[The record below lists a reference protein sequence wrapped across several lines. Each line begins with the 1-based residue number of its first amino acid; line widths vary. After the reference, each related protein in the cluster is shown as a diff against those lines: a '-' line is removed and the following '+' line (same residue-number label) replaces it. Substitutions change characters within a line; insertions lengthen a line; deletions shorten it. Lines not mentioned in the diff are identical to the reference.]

1 MIHYQ
6 FEISLDPFEP
16 WSEILT
22 AYLCE
27 IDFEGFYEKDAVLYA
42 FVSKERYSKEKFQG
56 IINII
61 KSETLVSFV
70 CNELPH
76 QNWNALWE
84 SNFEPVFIENKL
96 AIVAPFHTIDKEF
109 ERIITIE
116 PKMSFGTGHHQTT
129 YMMCEAILHTSL
141 EEKAVLDMG
150 SGTGVLAILCE
161 MQGATTVL
169 AVDIEPWS
177 VENCTK
183 NAILNNCSRIESVLG
198 DISEVKGRNFD
209 CIYANINKNILLKH
223 MPAYA
228 KGLNPNGLL
237 YLSGFFSSD
246 TQEIIYAAEGL
257 GLKLT
262 SKRERDG
269 WSMIVLKK

>member
-1 MIHYQ
+1 MIYYQ

-22 AYLCE
+22 AYLGE
-27 IDFEGFYEKDAVLYA
+27 IGFEGFYEKDVLLYA
-42 FVSKERYSKEKFQG
+42 FVPKEKYSKEKFEEVL
-56 IINII
+56 NII
-61 KSETLVSFV
+61 KLESEISFV
-70 CNELPH
+70 CKELPH

-96 AIVAPFHTIDKEF
+96 AIIAPFHATENEF

-129 YMMCEAILHTSL
+129 YMMCEAILNTSL
-141 EEKAVLDMG
+141 EEKAVLDIG

-169 AVDIEPWS
+169 ALDIEPWS

-183 NAILNNCSRIESVLG
+183 NAIVNNCSRIESVLG
-198 DISEVKGRNFD
+198 DISEVKGLNFD

-223 MPAYA
+223 MPDYA
-228 KGLNPNGLL
+228 NGLNPNGLL

-246 TQEIIYAAEGL
+246 AKEITDTAEGL
-257 GLKLT
+257 GLKFI